1 MDTYHSLKEQFE
13 INGDPEKAVQM
24 AAYMRNLF
32 LFYGLPT
39 PKRKAIYKEFLKA
52 EKQKNI
58 INWDLLDACYADEH
72 REFQYFVV
80 DYLST
85 MKKFISYDDLLHLM
99 KYMKTKQWWDT
110 IDGFTRIIGHIGL
123 KDARIHDLMLTWS
136 KDDDFWMRRIA
147 INHQL
152 GRKEKTNTQLLE
164 QILVNNF
171 GSSEFFIN
179 KAIGWS
185 LRDYSKTNPEWVK
198 TFIATHKN
206 EMDALSIREASKYLK
221 D

>member
-1 MDTYHSLKEQFE
+1 
-13 INGDPEKAVQM
+13 
-24 AAYMRNLF
+24 
-32 LFYGLPT
+32 
-39 PKRKAIYKEFLKA
+39 
-52 EKQKNI
+52 
-58 INWDLLDACYADEH
+58 
-72 REFQYFVV
+72 
-80 DYLST
+80 
-85 MKKFISYDDLLHLM
+85 M

-110 IDGFTRIIGHIGL
+110 IDGLNRIIGHIGL
-123 KDARIHDLMLTWS
+123 KDERIQELMLTWS

-185 LRDYSKTNPEWVK
+185 LRDYSKTNPEWVRH
-198 TFIATHKN
+198 FIETYKN
-206 EMDALSIREASKYLK
+206 KMDALSIREASKYL
-221 D
+221 